1 MSWMKCGICDGYINT
16 DEGEHHDISDRDVR
30 RMRKEGRAEMYYIE
44 TGEIICSPCFEEIK
58 EQA

>member
-16 DEGEHHDISDRDVR
+16 DEGEHHDISESETKRFKFVKD
-30 RMRKEGRAEMYYIE
+30 ME

>member
-30 RMRKEGRAEMYYIE
+30 RMRKEGRDIKE
-44 TGEIICSPCFEEIK
+44 GDIICIPCLEEIK
-58 EQA
+58 EEA